1 MLASIV
7 RRFAKAFHLRSIKKV
22 ARDNAE
28 KSTEPTMLSPSNR
41 CRMKRSCTGG
51 HYVLRENSSEE
62 TVNPERGDRRNLV
75 WFASTSIHLSEEEL
89 WQREKMPRPE
99 VFPFRLR

>member
-1 MLASIV
+1 M
-7 RRFAKAFHLRSIKKV
+7 

-28 KSTEPTMLSPSNR
+28 KSAEPTMISPSNR
-41 CRMKRSCTGG
+41 CLMKRSCTDS

-62 TVNPERGDRRNLV
+62 SVNPEGGDRRNLA
-75 WFASTSIHLSEEEL
+75 WFASSIHLSEEEL

-99 VFPFRLR
+99 VFPSKLR